1 MIANFYLE
9 LFGETEIRMI
19 VFELLKAILYGI
31 VEGITEW
38 LPISS
43 TGHLILLEDWL
54 PFDFTADPVFLDE
67 FWEMFGVVIQL
78 GAILA
83 VVVLYWS
90 RLVPFGKG
98 KTATEKRATWRL
110 WGRVLIAS
118 LPAAFVGIVLDKVLE
133 KLTGKDIDG
142 WFYNAVVVA
151 AALIVYGIAF
161 IVIEH
166 KNKQKTPHVLQIE
179 DISIKNA
186 LAIGAFQALSII
198 PGTSRSGSTIL
209 GSMLVGISRTAAA
222 EFSFF
227 MAIPVMVGASGI
239 KALGFLSY
247 VSESA
252 VSIPAMAWVTL
263 LVGCAVSF
271 AVSMAAIR
279 FLMDFVKKHNFA
291 PFGVYRRALGI
302 LVLILGLIRG

>member
-1 MIANFYLE
+1 MNVI
-9 LFGETEIRMI
+9 
-19 VFELLKAILYGI
+19 FELLKSILYGI

-54 PFDFTADPVFLDE
+54 PFAFTTDPVLLAE

-83 VVVLYWS
+83 VVVLYWK

-98 KTATEKRATWRL
+98 KTDAEKRSTWRL

-118 LPAAFVGIVLDKVLE
+118 IPAAFVGIVLDEILE
-133 KLTGKDIDG
+133 EFTGKDIDG
-142 WFYNAVVVA
+142 WFYNSVVVA
-151 AALIVYGIAF
+151 MALIVYGIAF
-161 IVIEH
+161 IVVERQ
-166 KNKQKTPHVLQIE
+166 NKQKTPNVLQIE

-247 VSESA
+247 VSESQ
-252 VSIPAMAWVTL
+252 VSVPAMAWVTL
-263 LVGCAVSF
+263 LVGCVVSF

-279 FLMDFVKKHNFA
+279 FLMDFVKKHSFA
-291 PFGVYRRALGI
+291 PFGVYRIALGI

>member
-1 MIANFYLE
+1 
-9 LFGETEIRMI
+9 MI

-43 TGHLILLEDWL
+43 TGHLILLEDWI
-54 PFDFTADPVFLDE
+54 PFAFVSDPVFLDE

-98 KTATEKRATWRL
+98 KTADEKRTVWRL

-118 LPAAFVGIVLDKVLE
+118 LPAAFVGVVLDKLLE
-133 KLTGKDIDG
+133 KATGKDIDG
-142 WFYNAVVVA
+142 WFYNSVVVA
-151 AALIVYGIAF
+151 IALVVYGVAF
-161 IVIEH
+161 LVVEK
-166 KNKQKTPHVLQIE
+166 KNAQKAPHVSQIE

-209 GSMLVGISRTAAA
+209 GSMLIGISRTAAA

-247 VSESA
+247 VKESA
-252 VSIPAMAWVTL
+252 VCVPWSAWLLL
-263 LVGCAVSF
+263 LVGCLVSF
-271 AVSMAAIR
+271 VVSMAAIR
-279 FLMDFVKKHNFA
+279 FLMDFVKKHSFA
-291 PFGVYRRALGI
+291 PFGIYRIALGI
-302 LVLILGLIRG
+302 LVLIFGLVRG